1 MINKIV
7 SFLLLILVGYIL
19 KSIKFLKEDDG
30 EILKKIL
37 FNISLPSLVLFSIIT
52 SKFSGNYLILF
63 ILVPLAMIIQFFLL
77 FIFGKLYIKDKKDL
91 STLILSGVMGNT
103 AFLGYPLVEI
113 FFGLNN
119 LPYGILYDQAHFYTF
134 LIIIYPLI
142 SFLSGNNLKNI
153 KSSFISPPVIA
164 FLTGLILRNFY
175 MPSVIIESLNILK
188 SSVTPLVMLYI
199 GINLEFKFDK
209 KDFGYLLP
217 VVIFK
222 LIIFPFLFYF
232 ISSFFIIE
240 KNILNVSLLQSMMP
254 TMMAT
259 IIFGAQIG
267 LNKKTLAKAVGL
279 TTILSPLTIIL
290 LSKFL
295 IK

>member
-1 MINKIV
+1 MINKIS

-19 KSIKFLKEDDG
+19 KSIKFLKEEDG

-37 FNISLPSLVLFSIIT
+37 FNISLPSLVLYSILT
-52 SKFSGNYLILF
+52 SKFSGNYMIIF
-63 ILVPLAMIIQFFLL
+63 ILVPVSMIIQFILL
-77 FIFGKLYIKDKKDL
+77 FIFGKLYIKDKKDFAN
-91 STLILSGVMGNT
+91 LILSGVMGNT

-113 FFGLNN
+113 FFGINN

-134 LIIIYPLI
+134 LVIIYPLI
-142 SFLSGNNLKNI
+142 SYISGNNIKSI
-153 KSSFISPPVIA
+153 KSSFISPPIFA
-164 FLTGLILRNFY
+164 FLTGLVLRNFY
-175 MPSVIIESLNILK
+175 IPTLIIESLNILK
-188 SSVTPLVMLYI
+188 TSVTPLVMLYI
-199 GINLEFKFDK
+199 GINLEFSFSI
-209 KDFGYLLP
+209 KDLTNLLP
-217 VVIFK
+217 VTIFK

-232 ISSFFIIE
+232 ISSFFVIQ

-259 IIFGAQIG
+259 IIFGAQVG

-279 TTILSPLTIIL
+279 TTIISPITILL

>member
-1 MINKIV
+1 MINKIS

-37 FNISLPSLVLFSIIT
+37 FNISLPSLVLYSILT
-52 SKFSGNYLILF
+52 SKFSGNYMIIF
-63 ILVPLAMIIQFFLL
+63 ILVPFSMIIQFILL
-77 FIFGKLYIKDKKDL
+77 FMFGKLYIKDKKDFAN
-91 STLILSGVMGNT
+91 LILSGVMGNT

-113 FFGLNN
+113 FFGINN

-134 LIIIYPLI
+134 LVIIYPLI
-142 SFLSGNNLKNI
+142 SYISGNNIKSI
-153 KSSFISPPVIA
+153 KSSFISPPIFA
-164 FLTGLILRNFY
+164 FLTGLVLRNFY
-175 MPSVIIESLNILK
+175 IPTLIIESLNILK
-188 SSVTPLVMLYI
+188 TSVTPLVMLYI
-199 GINLEFKFDK
+199 GINLEFSFSI
-209 KDFGYLLP
+209 KDLTYLLP
-217 VVIFK
+217 VTIFK

-232 ISSFFIIE
+232 ISSFFVIQ

-259 IIFGAQIG
+259 IIFGAQVG

-279 TTILSPLTIIL
+279 TTIISPITILL

>member
-1 MINKIV
+1 MINKIS

-19 KSIKFLKEDDG
+19 KSIKFLKEEDG

-37 FNISLPSLVLFSIIT
+37 FNISLPSLVLYSILT
-52 SKFSGNYLILF
+52 SKFSGNYMIIF
-63 ILVPLAMIIQFFLL
+63 ILVPVSMIIQFILL
-77 FIFGKLYIKDKKDL
+77 FIFGKLYIKDKKDFAN
-91 STLILSGVMGNT
+91 LILSGVMGNT

-113 FFGLNN
+113 FFGINN

-134 LIIIYPLI
+134 LVIIYPLI
-142 SFLSGNNLKNI
+142 SYISGNNIKSI
-153 KSSFISPPVIA
+153 KSSFISPPIFA
-164 FLTGLILRNFY
+164 FLTGLVLRNFY
-175 MPSVIIESLNILK
+175 IPTLIIESLNILK
-188 SSVTPLVMLYI
+188 TSVTPLVMLYI
-199 GINLEFKFDK
+199 GINLEFSFSI
-209 KDFGYLLP
+209 KDLTYLLP
-217 VVIFK
+217 VTIFK

-232 ISSFFIIE
+232 ISSFFVIQ

-259 IIFGAQIG
+259 IIFGAQVG

-279 TTILSPLTIIL
+279 TTIISPITILL

>member
-1 MINKIV
+1 MINKIS

-19 KSIKFLKEDDG
+19 KSIKFLKEEDG

-37 FNISLPSLVLFSIIT
+37 FNISLPSLVLYSILT
-52 SKFSGNYLILF
+52 SKFSGNYMIIF
-63 ILVPLAMIIQFFLL
+63 ILVPVSMIIQFILL
-77 FIFGKLYIKDKKDL
+77 FIFGKLYIKDKKDFAN
-91 STLILSGVMGNT
+91 LILSGVMGNT

-113 FFGLNN
+113 FFGINN

-134 LIIIYPLI
+134 LVIIYPLI
-142 SFLSGNNLKNI
+142 SYISGNNIKSI
-153 KSSFISPPVIA
+153 KSSFISPPVFA
-164 FLTGLILRNFY
+164 FLTGLVLRNFY
-175 MPSVIIESLNILK
+175 IPTLIIDSLNILK
-188 SSVTPLVMLYI
+188 TSVTPLVMLYI
-199 GINLEFKFDK
+199 GINLEFSFSI
-209 KDFGYLLP
+209 KDLTYLLP
-217 VVIFK
+217 VTIFK

-232 ISSFFIIE
+232 ISSFFVIQ

-259 IIFGAQIG
+259 IIFGAQVG

-279 TTILSPLTIIL
+279 TTIISPITILL

>member
-1 MINKIV
+1 MVNKIV

-19 KSIKFLKEDDG
+19 KLIKFLKEEDG
-30 EILKKIL
+30 EVIKKIV
-37 FNISLPSLVLFSIIT
+37 FNISLPSLILYSLLT
-52 SKFSGNYLILF
+52 TKFSGDYLILL
-63 ILVPLAMIIQFFLL
+63 ILVPLTTIIQFFL
-77 FIFGKLYIKDKKDL
+77 IYAFGKLYIKDKKEL

-113 FFGLNN
+113 FFGANN
-119 LPYGILYDQAHFYTF
+119 LPYGILFDQIHLYTF

-142 SFLSGNNLKNI
+142 TILSGNSINNI
-153 KSSFISPPVIA
+153 KSSFISPPIIA
-164 FLTGLILRNFY
+164 FLIGLILRNFY
-175 MPSVIIESLNILK
+175 MPSIIIESLNILK
-188 SSVTPLVMLYI
+188 STTTPLVMLYI
-199 GINLEFKFDK
+199 GINLEFKFSR
-209 KDFGYLLP
+209 KDLEYLIP
-217 VVIFK
+217 VSVFK

-232 ISSFFIIE
+232 VSSFFTIQI
-240 KNILNVSLLQSMMP
+240 NILNIALLQSMMP

-259 IIFGAQIG
+259 IIYGAQIG

-279 TTILSPLTIIL
+279 TTIISPLTIIL

>member
-1 MINKIV
+1 MISKIV

-19 KSIKFLKEDDG
+19 KSIKFLNEEDGD
-30 EILKKIL
+30 ILKKIL
-37 FNISLPSLVLFSIIT
+37 FNISLPSLILYSIIT
-52 SKFSGNYLILF
+52 SKFSGNFLILF
-63 ILVPLAMIIQFFLL
+63 ILVPLTMIIQFFLL
-77 FIFGKLYIKDKKDL
+77 FIFGKLYIKDQKDL
-91 STLILSGVMGNT
+91 ATLILSGVMGNT

-142 SFLSGNNLKNI
+142 SFLSGNSLKNI
-153 KSSFISPPVIA
+153 KSSLISPPVIA

-175 MPSVIIESLNILK
+175 MPSIIIESLNILK

-222 LIIFPFLFYF
+222 LLLFPFLFYF
-232 ISSFFIIE
+232 VSSFFIIE
-240 KNILNVSLLQSMMP
+240 KNILNVALLQSMMP

-279 TTILSPLTIIL
+279 TTILSPLTIII
-290 LSKFL
+290 LSEFL

>member
-1 MINKIV
+1 MINKIS

-19 KSIKFLKEDDG
+19 KSIKFLKEEDG

-37 FNISLPSLVLFSIIT
+37 FNISLPSLVLYSVLT
-52 SKFSGNYLILF
+52 SKFSGNYMIIF
-63 ILVPLAMIIQFFLL
+63 ILVPVSMIIQFILL
-77 FIFGKLYIKDKKDL
+77 FIFGKLYIKDKKDFAN
-91 STLILSGVMGNT
+91 LILSGVMGNT

-113 FFGLNN
+113 FFGINN

-134 LIIIYPLI
+134 LVIIYPLI
-142 SFLSGNNLKNI
+142 SYISGNNINSI
-153 KSSFISPPVIA
+153 KSSFISPPIFA
-164 FLTGLILRNFY
+164 FLTGLVLRNFY
-175 MPSVIIESLNILK
+175 IPTLIIESLNILK
-188 SSVTPLVMLYI
+188 TSVTPLVMLYI
-199 GINLEFKFDK
+199 GINLEFSFSI
-209 KDFGYLLP
+209 KDLTYLLP
-217 VVIFK
+217 VTIFK

-232 ISSFFIIE
+232 ISSFFVIQ

-259 IIFGAQIG
+259 IIFGAQVG

-279 TTILSPLTIIL
+279 TTIISPITILL

>member
-1 MINKIV
+1 MISKII
-7 SFLLLILVGYIL
+7 SFLILILLGYIL
-19 KSIKFLKEDDG
+19 KSIKFLKEEEG
-30 EILKKIL
+30 EIIKKIL
-37 FNISLPSLVLFSIIT
+37 FNISLPSLVLYSILT
-52 SKFSGNYLILF
+52 SNFSGNYLILF

-77 FIFGKLYIKDKKDL
+77 FLFGKLYIKDKKDFAN
-91 STLILSGVMGNT
+91 LILSGVMGNT

-113 FFGLNN
+113 FFGTNN

-134 LIIIYPLI
+134 LVIIYPLI
-142 SFLSGNNLKNI
+142 SFLSGNNINNI
-153 KSSFISPPVIA
+153 KSSFISPPVFA
-164 FLTGLILRNFY
+164 FLIGLILRNFY
-175 MPSVIIESLNILK
+175 IPTIIIDSLNILK

-199 GINLEFKFDK
+199 GINLEFKFDS
-209 KDFGYLLP
+209 KDFTYLLP
-217 VVIFK
+217 VTIFK
-222 LIIFPFLFYF
+222 LIVFPFLFYF
-232 ISSFFIIE
+232 ISSFFVIQ
-240 KNILNVSLLQSMMP
+240 KNILNVALLQSMMP

-279 TTILSPLTIIL
+279 TTILSPITIIL

>member
-1 MINKIV
+1 MINKIS
-7 SFLLLILVGYIL
+7 SFLLLILIGYIL
-19 KSIKFLKEDDG
+19 KSIKFLKEDEG

-37 FNISLPSLVLFSIIT
+37 FNISLPSLVLYSILT
-52 SKFSGNYLILF
+52 SKFFGNYMIIF
-63 ILVPLAMIIQFFLL
+63 ILVPVSMIIQFILL
-77 FIFGKLYIKDKKDL
+77 FIFGKLYIKDKKDFAN
-91 STLILSGVMGNT
+91 LILSGVMGNT

-113 FFGLNN
+113 FFGINN
-119 LPYGILYDQAHFYTF
+119 LSYGILYDQAHFYTF
-134 LIIIYPLI
+134 LLIIYPLI
-142 SFLSGNNLKNI
+142 SYISGNNIKSI
-153 KSSFISPPVIA
+153 KSSFISPPIFA

-175 MPSVIIESLNILK
+175 IPTLIIESLNILK
-188 SSVTPLVMLYI
+188 TSVTPLVMLYI
-199 GINLEFKFDK
+199 GINLEFSFSI
-209 KDFGYLLP
+209 KDLTYLLP
-217 VVIFK
+217 VTIFK

-232 ISSFFIIE
+232 ISSFFVIQ

-259 IIFGAQIG
+259 IIFGAQVG

-279 TTILSPLTIIL
+279 TTIISPITILL

>member
-1 MINKIV
+1 MINKIS

-19 KSIKFLKEDDG
+19 KSIKFLKEEDG

-37 FNISLPSLVLFSIIT
+37 FNISLPSLVLYSILT
-52 SKFSGNYLILF
+52 SKFSGNYIIIF
-63 ILVPLAMIIQFFLL
+63 ILVPVSMIIQFILL
-77 FIFGKLYIKDKKDL
+77 FIFGKLYIKDKKDFAN
-91 STLILSGVMGNT
+91 LILSGVMGNT

-113 FFGLNN
+113 FFGINN

-134 LIIIYPLI
+134 LVIIYPLI
-142 SFLSGNNLKNI
+142 SYISGNNIKSI
-153 KSSFISPPVIA
+153 KSSFISPPVFA
-164 FLTGLILRNFY
+164 FLTGLVLRNFY
-175 MPSVIIESLNILK
+175 IPTLIIDSLNILK
-188 SSVTPLVMLYI
+188 TSVTPLVMLYI
-199 GINLEFKFDK
+199 GINLEFSFSI
-209 KDFGYLLP
+209 KDLTYLLP
-217 VVIFK
+217 VTIFK

-232 ISSFFIIE
+232 ISSFFVIQ

-259 IIFGAQIG
+259 IIFGAQVG

-279 TTILSPLTIIL
+279 TTIISPITILL